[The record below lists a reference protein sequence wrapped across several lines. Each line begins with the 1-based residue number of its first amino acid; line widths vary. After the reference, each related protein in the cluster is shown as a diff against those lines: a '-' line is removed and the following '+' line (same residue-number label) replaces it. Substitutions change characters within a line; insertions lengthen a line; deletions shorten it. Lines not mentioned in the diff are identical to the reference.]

1 MLISRKTW
9 KAGDSRQNS
18 RVIDAEMVRAFAML
32 SGDSNPVHLDAD
44 YAATTIFKKPIA
56 HGMLVAST
64 ISALIAME
72 IPGPGAIYLAQ
83 DLRFL
88 KPVYFG
94 DEITTRVSIETYD
107 EKAGRMT
114 LRTCCSN
121 QRGEDVISGEAKIL
135 YRP

>member
-1 MLISRKTW
+1 MLISRKSW
-9 KAGDSRQNS
+9 KPGDSRQSS
-18 RVIDAEMVRAFAML
+18 RVINAEMVRAFATL
-32 SGDSNPVHLDAD
+32 SGDSNPVHLDAE
-44 YAATTIFKKPIA
+44 YAATTVFKKPIA

-94 DEITTRVSIETYD
+94 DEITTDVSVEAYD
-107 EKAGRMT
+107 EQAGRMT
-114 LRTCCSN
+114 LRTCCRN
-121 QRGEDVISGEAKIL
+121 QRGEEVISGMAKIL

>member
-1 MLISRKTW
+1 
-9 KAGDSRQNS
+9 
-18 RVIDAEMVRAFAML
+18 ML